1 MAKAIIFDLDGTL
14 TDSGP
19 GIMRSAKYALDKLG
33 IELKDSSK
41 LLSCVGPPLGMTF
54 PQLNVPKDKV
64 EEAIRYFRERYIR
77 IGVDENEPY
86 PGIHETLAA
95 LKKAGYPLYVAT
107 SKPEQMTMHV
117 LKRFKMTDYFNG
129 ICGATMSHER
139 ETKHDVLVFLLEHY
153 QVEDPVMV
161 GDTIYDVDGAA
172 SFSIPCLGVS
182 WGYGKKRDMLDH
194 GAVAVV
200 DTMEELKNYFLK

>member
-1 MAKAIIFDLDGTL
+1 MAKAIIFDLAGTL

-19 GIMRSAKYALDKLG
+19 GIMRSVKYALDHLG
-33 IELKDSSK
+33 IVLEDSSK
-41 LLSCVGPPLGMTF
+41 LRISVGPPLGTTF
-54 PQLNVPKDKV
+54 PLLNVPKDKV
-64 EEAIRYFRERYIR
+64 EEAIRYFRKRYVR

-107 SKPEQMTMHV
+107 SKPEPMAMHV
-117 LKRFKMTDYFNG
+117 LKRFKMTHYFKG
-129 ICGATMSHER
+129 ICGATMSHKR
-139 ETKHDVLVFLLEHY
+139 ETKHDVLAYLLEHY

-172 SFSIPCLGVS
+172 DFSIPCLGVS
-182 WGYGKKRDMLDH
+182 WGYGVRQDMLDH
-194 GAVAVV
+194 GAIAVI
-200 DTMEELKNYFLK
+200 DTMEELKDYFLK